1 MIKKLVGSI
10 MSMLS
15 NIWFQIAVIIFSLI
29 ALFLIGYQFST
40 YYSAIEKDPEFT
52 YSVSKEKDIKNNY
65 ATTVN
70 VGFHINNFWKFDVN
84 NNDFVVDAVLWFSFN
99 PGNVSMD
106 VIDKFEI
113 ENAEIIKQTG
123 PILRMVGDKLFAY
136 YYLRIQF
143 KSLIDYRNFPLDDHR
158 LFIIITNKTIAKEF
172 LYTAD
177 KESFSKQPFF
187 HYLKDYKLIGYNARF
202 GYQNLPLHFWD
213 QRREVSYP
221 AVVFSLDFKKS
232 GFGDILVVFAPLFLM
247 FFFGIM
253 SLILDI
259 VYETTIVSLSLGSLS
274 ALVLYRFILQGVS
287 PAGAGFT
294 TSDKSYFIVLVL
306 SFFVFIAEIGLLGY
320 AKNDSARNK
329 RANMI
334 RKVLLLV
341 ILITIVAFMYHLLP
355 TKV

>member
-1 MIKKLVGSI
+1 MIKKVVGFI
-10 MSMLS
+10 TGMTS
-15 NIWFQIAVIIFSLI
+15 NIWFQIVSILFSLTV
-29 ALFLIGYQFST
+29 LILMGYHFTT
-40 YYSAIEKDPEFT
+40 YYSAIEKDPEIT
-52 YSVSKEKDIKNNY
+52 YAISKEKGIKNSY
-65 ATTVN
+65 AATVN
-70 VGFHINNFWKFDVN
+70 VGLHINNFWKFDVN
-84 NNDFVVDAVLWFSFN
+84 NNDFIVDAVLWFSFN

-143 KSLIDYRNFPLDDHR
+143 KSLLDYSNFPLDDHR
-158 LFIIITNKTIAKEF
+158 LFIIITNKTISKEF
-172 LYTAD
+172 LYATD
-177 KESFSKQPFF
+177 KESFSKQQFF
-187 HYLKDYKLIGYNARF
+187 HYLKDYKLVGYDARF

-232 GFGDILVVFAPLFLM
+232 GFGDILIVFAPLFLM

-259 VYETTIVSLSLGSLS
+259 FYEATIVSLSLGSLS

-294 TSDKSYFIVLVL
+294 TSDKSYFIILAL
-306 SFFVFIAEIGLLGY
+306 SFLVFISEIGLLGY
-320 AKNDSARNK
+320 TKNDAKRKK
-329 RANMI
+329 RANI
-334 RKVLLLV
+334 LRKILLLI
-341 ILITIVAFMYHLLP
+341 ILITIMVFMYYLLP
-355 TKV
+355 IKV